1 MRLHADNNSEYYLT
15 HRSPSVMH
23 AEITARLKPKAAYAG
38 KLITLNNKQSK

>member
-23 AEITARLKPKAAYAG
+23 GEIAVGLTPKAAYAG
-38 KLITLNNKQSK
+38 KLIT